1 VADELAGFDAK
12 LTYDA
17 AAEAYEDA
25 SRDYWQYLS
34 RRTVARLGLKPGES
48 VLDVACGTGPAT
60 VAAAQAVGENGRVL
74 AVDYAEQMLAIAR
87 EKVAR
92 LGVGNV
98 ELRAADI
105 TALELEEGSFD
116 AVLSVLGI
124 FFFDDMRGFLE
135 SLWRWTRPGGRV
147 AITVLGTRFF
157 DPLRDVFV
165 DAVQQIRP
173 DVEVVEPWRRTD
185 DPAVVGRLFDGLG
198 ADVSIE
204 TEDERLPLPSADDW
218 WRIVMGSGLRRTITS
233 LRREEAAEVRARCNR
248 FVEEHRVHE
257 VVLRGHYALARK
269 RAS

>member
-1 VADELAGFDAK
+1 MADELSGFDAK

-34 RRTVARLGLKPGES
+34 RRTVARLGLKPGDA
-48 VLDVACGTGPAT
+48 VLDVACGTGPGILE
-60 VAAAQAVGENGRVL
+60 AAPAVGESGRVL
-74 AVDYAEQMLAIAR
+74 GVDYAEQMLAIAR

-92 LGVGNV
+92 LGLGNV

-135 SLWRWTRPGGRV
+135 SLWRWTRPGGRL

-165 DAVQQIRP
+165 EAVRQVRA

-185 DPAVVGRLFDGLG
+185 DPAVLERLFDEIGV
-198 ADVSIE
+198 DVSIE
-204 TEDERLPLPSADDW
+204 TEDERLPLPSPGDW
-218 WRIVMGSGLRRTITS
+218 WRIVMGSGLRRTIMS
-233 LRREEAAEVRARCNR
+233 LAPEEAAEVRARCDR
-248 FVEEHRVHE
+248 FVEEHPVRE
-257 VVLRGHYALARK
+257 VVLRGHYAVARK
-269 RAS
+269 T

>member
-1 VADELAGFDAK
+1 MADELAGFDAK

-17 AAEAYEDA
+17 AAQAYEDA

-34 RRTVARLGLKPGES
+34 RRTVARLGLQPGET

-60 VAAAQAVGENGRVL
+60 VEAARVVGDGRVIG
-74 AVDYAEQMLAIAR
+74 VDYAEQMLAIAR

-92 LGVGNV
+92 LDAGNV

-105 TALELEEGSFD
+105 SALELEEGSFD

-124 FFFDDMRGFLE
+124 FFFDDMKAFLE
-135 SLWRWTRPGGRV
+135 MLWRWTRPRGRL

-165 DAVQQIRP
+165 DAVRQVRP
-173 DVEVVEPWRRTD
+173 DVEVVEPWRRTE
-185 DPAVVGRLFDGLG
+185 DPAVVEGLFDEIG
-198 ADVSIE
+198 AEVVIE
-204 TEDERLPLPSADDW
+204 SEDETLPLPSPDDW
-218 WRIVMGSGLRRTITS
+218 WRIVMGSGLRRTIMS
-233 LRREEAAEVRARCNR
+233 LAPEEAAEVRERCER
-248 FVEEHRVHE
+248 FVEEHGVHE

-269 RAS
+269 AHAS